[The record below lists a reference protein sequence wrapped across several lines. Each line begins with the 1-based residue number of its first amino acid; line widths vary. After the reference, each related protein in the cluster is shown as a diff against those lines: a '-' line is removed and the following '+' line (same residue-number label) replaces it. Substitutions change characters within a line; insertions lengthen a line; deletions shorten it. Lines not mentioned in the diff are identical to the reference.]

1 MADAGM
7 MELELELELYVR
19 NAGNMHDD
27 DGMGAMAHERKKNGF
42 TCQCELPCRVEDGV
56 CIPSDLVCLYG

>member
-19 NAGNMHDD
+19 NARNMHDD
-27 DGMGAMAHERKKNGF
+27 DGAMAHERKGNGF
-42 TCQCELPCRVEDGV
+42 TCECELSCRVRDGACV
-56 CIPSDLVCLYG
+56 PSGLVCLYG